1 MIFLPPCVFFHSSFS
16 SFPHK
21 NTYGVS
27 VQNSMLVGHDRVGVE
42 DASYKH
48 VTWLH
53 DRNLQVQF

>member
-1 MIFLPPCVFFHSSFS
+1 
-16 SFPHK
+16 
-21 NTYGVS
+21 
-27 VQNSMLVGHDRVGVE
+27 MLVGHDRVGVE